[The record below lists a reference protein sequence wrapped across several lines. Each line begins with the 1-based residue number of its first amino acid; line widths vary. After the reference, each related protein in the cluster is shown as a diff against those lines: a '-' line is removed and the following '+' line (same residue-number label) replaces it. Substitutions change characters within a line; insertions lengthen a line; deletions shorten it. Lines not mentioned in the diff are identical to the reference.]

1 MSRLRHLLVVLG
13 DQLDLQA
20 SCFDSADAQHDAVW
34 MAEVAEE
41 STHVWSS
48 KPRIALFLAAMRH
61 HAQALREAGWRVDY
75 RHLDDPGNLGSLG
88 AELRATIARLKPQ
101 GLVMTA
107 PGDWRVLE
115 AIKAVAADCQLPLDI
130 REDRHFFSTVR
141 DFAAHAKG
149 RKQLR
154 LEYWYR
160 ELRVRH
166 QVLMDGEQP
175 VGGQWNFDADN
186 REAFGKEGPPP
197 IPAPAR
203 FEPNET
209 TRGVLQ
215 LVAERFA
222 AHPGSLD
229 SFAWPVTR
237 EQALQSL
244 ERFIRERLPHFG
256 RWQDAMWTGEV
267 WLFHSHLAAAL
278 NLKLLTAR
286 EVVQAAEAAYRR
298 GEADLASTE
307 GFIRQILGWREYVR
321 GVYWLHMPQYLQRN
335 ALAASRALPGFFWNA
350 QTDMACLRD
359 ALELTLAGR
368 FEHFSIHGQTTKP
381 KASLVW
387 MPVSWLKL
395 RGSAAESFRAPNLVQ
410 TNITPLRRQIGAGD
424 PYRAEVTGLPTDS
437 SAQRTVFRQGNEK
450 LQPEQAKTALAG
462 LVMEVPG
469 VRGLSLNFDYY
480 RLNQNDVIENIG
492 APGTLLRDELYLDLA
507 TQAAL
512 AAGTPIDQVD
522 LGSGTAGYKG
532 YGAVKRRAVTAE
544 DRAAFAAYNARQTS
558 AAARRAPVGE
568 VESIIDNYINLS
580 GRDIEGYEVGAQWR
594 SPRTRLGSFALNTD
608 ITRYLRRRSQA
619 TSRRRF

>member
-20 SCFDSADAQHDAVW
+20 SCFDGADAQHDAVW

-88 AELRATIARLKPQ
+88 AELRAAIARLKPQ

-335 ALAASRALPGFFWNA
+335 ALAATRALPAFFWNA

-359 ALELTLAGR
+359 ALELTLQ
-368 FEHFSIHGQTTKP
+368 HGYAHHIQR
-381 KASLVW
+381 L
-387 MPVSWLKL
+387 M
-395 RGSAAESFRAPNLVQ
+395 
-410 TNITPLRRQIGAGD
+410 
-424 PYRAEVTGLPTDS
+424 VTGLYALLLGVDPQRVHGWYLSVYVDAVEWVELPNTLGMSQYADGGVMAS
-437 SAQRTVFRQGNEK
+437 KPYVASGKYLQRMGNHCKGCRYDPAQATGDRACPYTTLYWDFLLRH
-450 LQPEQAKTALAG
+450 EQALAKNPRMVMQVKNLKRLDEGKRAEIQAQALAH
-462 LVMEVPG
+462 V
-469 VRGLSLNFDYY
+469 
-480 RLNQNDVIENIG
+480 
-492 APGTLLRDELYLDLA
+492 
-507 TQAAL
+507 
-512 AAGTPIDQVD
+512 
-522 LGSGTAGYKG
+522 
-532 YGAVKRRAVTAE
+532 RAVG
-544 DRAAFAAYNARQTS
+544 
-558 AAARRAPVGE
+558 VG
-568 VESIIDNYINLS
+568 
-580 GRDIEGYEVGAQWR
+580 
-594 SPRTRLGSFALNTD
+594 
-608 ITRYLRRRSQA
+608 
-619 TSRRRF
+619 